1 MSAVLVERTP
11 RPASLRDAICELGGA
26 CALMLVVMDAE
37 PARRNRAKA
46 RLFEAAMTV
55 AWMILDEDGL
65 AEAWLSN
72 APMRGKE

>member
-1 MSAVLVERTP
+1 MSAVLVERAP

-26 CALMLVVMDAE
+26 CALMLAVMDAAPE
-37 PARRNRAKA
+37 RRAKAKA

-65 AEAWLSN
+65 AEAWLTGTPTRRN
-72 APMRGKE
+72 E